1 MVTSTGERGSARF
14 IGVLRVRDG
23 KIAGWREYQNTLA
36 IQQALAGVVDVGQD
50 GHADD
55 EEGIHAGDRGA

>member
-1 MVTSTGERGSARF
+1 MGYFGANPRK
-14 IGVLRVRDG
+14 IVRS
-23 KIAGWREYQNTLA
+23 IRRCTFA
-36 IQQALAGVVDVGQD
+36 IQQVLAGLPDVGQD